1 MDGAYKKS
9 PELER
14 YEQEQRDRDKLS
26 DSLTAACIACAQR
39 LERIANS
46 DRNRAK
52 KEKKTKRKHNTNAYE
67 NIGILGNYL
76 YNAIMAW
83 YNDNLIEYNGFDDE
97 KFIKRVCEIT
107 GMTEND
113 YRSLMLGHT
122 EDCSWNN

>member
-14 YEQEQRDRDKLS
+14 YEREQRNWDKLN
-26 DSLTAACIACAQR
+26 DCLTAAGIACAQR

-46 DRNRAK
+46 DKNRAK
-52 KEKKTKRKHNTNAYE
+52 KKRKVNAYE

-83 YNDNLIEYNGFDDE
+83 YDDNLIEYNGLDDE
-97 KFIKRVCEIT
+97 KFIKRVCEMT
-107 GMTEND
+107 GMTESD
-113 YRSLMLGHT
+113 YRSLMLGNT